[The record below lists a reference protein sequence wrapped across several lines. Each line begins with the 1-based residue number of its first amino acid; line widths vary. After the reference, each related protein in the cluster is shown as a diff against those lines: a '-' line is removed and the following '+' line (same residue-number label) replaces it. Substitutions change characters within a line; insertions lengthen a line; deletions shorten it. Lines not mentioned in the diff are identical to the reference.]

1 MSFFISYLKQ
11 HKIGIIAFF
20 SFCIVFGVVFFLY
33 DIPLGAV
40 VYPGLI
46 SALLGLILML
56 FDCRKAYKKH
66 KALREISCLSAE
78 LISSLPSAETVND
91 KDYQLVI
98 ESLIAEER
106 DLKDKAD
113 SRFNDMIDYYTVWA
127 HQIKTPIASMRLNL
141 QNEDSEF
148 SRKISDDLFRIEQY
162 AEMVLCYLRLDSNS
176 TDYVIAERELDEIIR
191 QTVKKFAGQFIR
203 RRISLNYRP
212 INKKVLTDEKW
223 LSFVLEQVISNAL
236 KYTPS
241 GSISV
246 YTENDEI
253 LCIAD
258 TGLGIAP
265 EDLPRIFEKG
275 YTGYN
280 GRNDKKASGI
290 GLYLSKRICNNLGH
304 KISAVS
310 SPEQGTIIKIDLK
323 RAELKTE

>member
-1 MSFFISYLKQ
+1 MKFFINYLKQ
-11 HKIGIIAFF
+11 HRMGIIAFF
-20 SFCIVFGVVFFLY
+20 LFCSVFAVVFYLY
-33 DIPLGAV
+33 DISLGAV
-40 VYPGLI
+40 IYPALI
-46 SALLGLILML
+46 SALAGLILII

-66 KALREISCLSAE
+66 KALKEISALSSE
-78 LISSLPSAETVND
+78 LISSLPSPENAVD
-91 KDYQLVI
+91 RDYQLI
-98 ESLIAEER
+98 INSLIAQQQELR
-106 DLKDKAD
+106 DKAD
-113 SRFNDMIDYYTVWA
+113 IRFNDMIDYYTTWA

-176 TDYVIAERELDEIIR
+176 TDYVIAEQNLDKIIK

-203 RRISLNYRP
+203 RKISLSYEPLNL
-212 INKKVLTDEKW
+212 KVLTDEKW
-223 LSFVLEQVISNAL
+223 LSFVLEQIISNAL

-246 YTENDEI
+246 YIENSYT

-258 TGLGIAP
+258 TGIGIAS

-304 KISAVS
+304 KIWAVS
-310 SPEQGTIIKIDLK
+310 SPGNGTVIKIDLK
-323 RAELKTE
+323 KADLQTE